1 MPRKTK
7 KQKILAK
14 LHRLEQKTH
23 EPLTRKEATSSH
35 VKLDNEGLTIT
46 NLKPEASSE
55 INTKKSE
62 YDYSY
67 VYKDVRKI
75 LIISTIALFVEIALG
90 LTASNG
96 YAKLVLRALN
106 LDI

>member
-7 KQKILAK
+7 KQKVLAK
-14 LHRLEQKTH
+14 LHRLEQRTH
-23 EPLTRKEATSSH
+23 EPPTKKKSTSSQA
-35 VKLDNEGLTIT
+35 KLGDAGLTLT
-46 NLKPEASSE
+46 NLKPKTSSE
-55 INTKKSE
+55 INTKKYE

-75 LIISTIALFVEIALG
+75 LIITIIALFVEIALG

>member
-1 MPRKTK
+1 MTRKTK

-14 LHRLEQKTH
+14 LHRLEQKTT
-23 EPLTRKEATSSH
+23 EAPRKKPISNQ
-35 VKLDNEGLTIT
+35 VKPGNEGLTIT
-46 NLKPEASSE
+46 NLKPEVSSE
-55 INTKKSE
+55 TSTKKSE

-75 LIISTIALFVEIALG
+75 LILAVLALFVEIAIS

>member
-23 EPLTRKEATSSH
+23 EPPTRKESSSSQ
-35 VKLDNEGLTIT
+35 VKLGSESLTLT
-46 NLKPEASSE
+46 NLKPKTSSE

-67 VYKDVRKI
+67 VYRDVRKI
-75 LIISTIALFVEIALG
+75 LIITTIALFVEIALG